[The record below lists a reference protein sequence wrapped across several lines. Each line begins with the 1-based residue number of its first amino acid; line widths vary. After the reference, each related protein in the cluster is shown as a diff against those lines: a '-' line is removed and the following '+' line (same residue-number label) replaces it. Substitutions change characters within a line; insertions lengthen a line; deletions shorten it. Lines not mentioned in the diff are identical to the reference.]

1 MREIT
6 QDELK
11 EILEQHKLWL
21 NDNTKGCRANLSYA
35 YLYNANLSNANLSY
49 AYLHNA
55 RLSNANLQNANLH
68 NANLSNAY
76 LHKADLSHADLS
88 NANLSYAYLSNANL
102 SNANLS
108 YAYLHNARLSHAD
121 LSNANLSYAYLSNAD
136 LSRAN
141 LSNANIVTF
150 QFKKH
155 IAYFTG
161 KDLRIGCK
169 TETLQDWQNDYEE
182 IGKKNDYTEQEI
194 KMYGRFIEMCIEIQ
208 NEET

>member
-88 NANLSYAYLSNANL
+88 NANLSYAYLSNA
-102 SNANLS
+102 
-108 YAYLHNARLSHAD
+108 
-121 LSNANLSYAYLSNAD
+121 D